1 MPMYSFTLKI
11 VIDSIGEAVEFL
23 PHCFDLISV
32 DSSPFY
38 LMVIFIN
45 TIWFDGRYGPNN
57 KVEKLVQNVDLVP
70 IHN

>member
-1 MPMYSFTLKI
+1 MPLYSFTSKM

-32 DSSPFY
+32 DFSPFY

-45 TIWFDGRYGPNN
+45 TIWFDSRYSPN
-57 KVEKLVQNVDLVP
+57 KEVEKLVQNVDLIP